1 MCFIEEVSGLFEALF
16 AIRVAAELTE
26 THLLGRFEGCLA
38 RYAVSYLVSRTRGL
52 SNEKYL
58 VSVVVV
64 VLHALKCKFTA
75 HLQQLLDV
83 IHLHLGLEASDGFS
97 ARRVL

>member
-1 MCFIEEVSGLFEALF
+1 MCFIEEVSGLLKALL

-26 THLLGRFEGCLA
+26 THLLDRFEGRLA

-64 VLHALKCKFTA
+64 VLDALKYKFTA
-75 HLQQLLDV
+75 HLQQFLDV
-83 IHLHLGLEASDGFS
+83 IHLNLGL
-97 ARRVL
+97 